1 MDNYLKSSNK
11 IRIPIKGDGHCL
23 PRTIFH
29 GAKNL
34 NLIPHFITYSA
45 LFKAAVEKIK
55 SNINLYTSFL
65 TESVESALEDLDSYL
80 EDKQYSLNSN
90 IVDVVIYALAT
101 ETSCQIKIHYQ
112 EHDKSFDTNLI
123 NPENA
128 HAVSKRIIEVA
139 FINGHYD
146 LVIKKIVK
154 QELVAPATDT
164 SAVQISQGL
173 SISDEAICA
182 FDITANIARIIYIR

>member
-23 PRTIFH
+23 PRTICR
-29 GAKNL
+29 GAR

-90 IVDVVIYALAT
+90 IIDVAIYALAT

-112 EHDKSFDTNLI
+112 DHDKSFDTNLI

-128 HAVSKRIIEVA
+128 HAVNKRIIEVA

-154 QELVAPATDT
+154 QELVAPATDP

-173 SISDEAICA
+173 SSFFSSFFMD
-182 FDITANIARIIYIR
+182 FLF